1 MDSVQNPGSATPPP
15 QATPEL
21 PAIPAPAI
29 PTVRVPV
36 RRHWQGQWVKG
47 QSGNPR
53 GRPPGK
59 KLTDWV
65 REELEKIPPGGKE
78 PAIAIVARRIVAE
91 MMAGNPLI
99 LKLTWDRIE
108 PLICESIE
116 KIMVSQV
123 PQNGERN
130 GSFAALARA
139 VTLGDSEEIGR
150 LLDIPLLPA
159 PGGAK
164 VIDAKAI
171 VKEQEAKLG
180 EQKPQ

>member
-1 MDSVQNPGSATPPP
+1 
-15 QATPEL
+15 
-21 PAIPAPAI
+21 
-29 PTVRVPV
+29 
-36 RRHWQGQWVKG
+36 
-47 QSGNPR
+47 
-53 GRPPGK
+53 
-59 KLTDWV
+59 
-65 REELEKIPPGGKE
+65 
-78 PAIAIVARRIVAE
+78 